1 MDEKMDYNLDNLAK
15 LSKIKLNDDEKKEF
29 SEHIKNMIGFMD
41 NLSNIDTSGVD
52 KAKVQESKA
61 YLREDVANK
70 DNISSEIIK
79 NAPLSDND
87 GSVLISKIL

>member
-15 LSKIKLNDDEKKEF
+15 LSKIKLSDDEKKEF
-29 SEHIKNMIGFMD
+29 GEHIENMIGFMD
-41 NLSNIDTSGVD
+41 NLSKIDTSSVD
-52 KAKVQESKA
+52 KANNQEYRA
-61 YLREDVANK
+61 HLREDIPNK
-70 DNISSEIIK
+70 DNISGEIIK